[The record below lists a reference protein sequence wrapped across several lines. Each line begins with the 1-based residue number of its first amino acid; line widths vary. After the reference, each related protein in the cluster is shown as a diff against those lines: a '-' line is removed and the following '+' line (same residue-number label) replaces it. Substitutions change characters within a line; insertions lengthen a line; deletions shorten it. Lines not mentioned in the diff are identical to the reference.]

1 MSEGVTNLLFVR
13 SSRIFRLVSLSHH
26 QYLLYKYEGH
36 NVGLLVRCA
45 RNFFE
50 FLQDKSQTYLL
61 CLFFSLRK
69 AEQVKQSVRFF
80 ALFHERT

>member
-1 MSEGVTNLLFVR
+1 MLASLLGVLE
-13 SSRIFRLVSLSHH
+13 IFS
-26 QYLLYKYEGH
+26 
-36 NVGLLVRCA
+36 
-45 RNFFE
+45 E